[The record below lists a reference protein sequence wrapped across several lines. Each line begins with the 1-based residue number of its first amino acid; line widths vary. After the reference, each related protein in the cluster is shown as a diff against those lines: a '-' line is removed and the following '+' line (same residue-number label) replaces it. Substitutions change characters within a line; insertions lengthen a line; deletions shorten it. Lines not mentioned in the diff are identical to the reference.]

1 MNSKTNIIKLIFLFA
16 FIVVIGTSGYMIIEQ
31 YNFIDALFMTVITI
45 TTVGYGTIK
54 KLSETGTIFTIF
66 LIIASFITV
75 ALIVQNFSR
84 YISDGELLRRL
95 KTRKIKKMM
104 KNTENHVI
112 VCGYG
117 LNGSH
122 AAIELLKA
130 KEKVVVI
137 DKNINVTEDAEI
149 HGVKAIFI
157 NGDARNEEVLIEAK
171 IDKAKALITA
181 LHLDADNLYVV
192 LTAKELNPDLRI
204 ISRASEDSA
213 ERKLRRAGADFVI
226 LPDSVGG
233 IRMAKLVFEPGVI
246 EFLEHIVAKSGI
258 SVNLVE
264 IDCKD
269 IKSTLFGKTLTELDI
284 RKRSGANIVGIK
296 KPDGEFIFNPTSDQK
311 IVEGVKLFVL
321 GTPEQVEYFQNLV
334 EEH

>member
-1 MNSKTNIIKLIFLFA
+1 MNSKQNIIKLTFLFVLL
-16 FIVVIGTSGYMIIEQ
+16 IVVGTSGYMIIED
-31 YNFIDALFMTVITI
+31 YSFIDALFMTVITI
-45 TTVGYGTIK
+45 TTVGYGTLK
-54 KLSETGTIFTIF
+54 QLSSTGTLFTIF
-66 LIIASFITV
+66 LIIASFLTV
-75 ALIVQNFSR
+75 AMIVQNFSR
-84 YISDGELLRRL
+84 YITEGELSKRL
-95 KTRKIKKMM
+95 KIRKLKKKMR
-104 KNTENHVI
+104 NLDNHVI

-122 AAIELLKA
+122 ATIELLNA

-137 DKNINVTEDAEI
+137 DKNVEITEDAEN
-149 HGVKAIFI
+149 HGIYATFLI
-157 NGDARNEEVLIEAK
+157 GDARNEEILLEAK
-171 IDKAKALITA
+171 IHKAKALITA
-181 LHLDADNLYVV
+181 LHIDADNLYVV
-192 LTAKELNPDLRI
+192 LTARELNPNLKI
-204 ISRASEDSA
+204 ISRAVEDSA

-269 IKSTLFGKTLTELDI
+269 IKNSLFGRSLSELDI
-284 RKRSGANIVGIK
+284 RRKSGANIIGIK
-296 KPDGEFIFNPTSDQK
+296 HANGEYIFNPTSDQK
-311 IVEGVKLFVL
+311 IKKGVKLFVL
-321 GTPEQVEYFQNLV
+321 GTPEQVEYFQEIV

>member
-1 MNSKTNIIKLIFLFA
+1 
-16 FIVVIGTSGYMIIEQ
+16 MIIEH
-31 YNFIDALFMTVITI
+31 YSFIDALFMTVITI
-45 TTVGYGTIK
+45 TTVGYGTVK
-54 KLSETGTIFTIF
+54 KLTEIGTMFTIF

-84 YISDGELLRRL
+84 YISDGELSKRL
-95 KTRKIKKMM
+95 KIRKIKKMM

-112 VCGYG
+112 ICGYG

-122 AAIELLKA
+122 AAIELLNVG
-130 KEKVVVI
+130 EKVVVI
-137 DKNINVTEDAEI
+137 DKNVDITENAEI

-171 IDKAKALITA
+171 IHNAKALITA

-192 LTAKELNPDLRI
+192 LTARELNPDLKI
-204 ISRASEDSA
+204 ISRAAEDSA

-269 IKSTLFGKTLTELDI
+269 IKAELFGKSLSELDI
-284 RKRSGANIVGIK
+284 RKKSGANIIGFK
-296 KPDGEFIFNPTSDQK
+296 KPNGEFIFNPTSDQK

-321 GTPEQVEYFQNLV
+321 GTPKQVSYFQNIV
-334 EEH
+334 EV